1 MKLTLNRFFIMI
13 KRSLKQPVNLV
24 MLLVLVTLAI
34 IYQGIPASQKSM
46 YIPVAVLCED
56 NDPDIQKITESLISR
71 NSIFHFYAVESRDEM
86 YRDISEEK
94 ANSGIVIPEGFG
106 AEILNPERD
115 KKILYYTTP
124 GTFLP
129 SLCKDE
135 LFNLLFRYISLENL
149 KTLMKN
155 NELYSPDQ
163 LPEAISLLSERFDEY
178 MDSSKIFRV
187 EDASGGEYNELT
199 REEKTEIPVAKLAG
213 LFIFAAGMVG
223 IATYLK
229 DKEEK
234 LYLRLVGSQRIVMQC
249 FHIISAILPMT
260 LISIPVIL
268 ITEGGNVLSVIGRV
282 GLYALACI
290 VYTLIFSL
298 VIRKSTVY
306 QKVLPVVLTLAV
318 LLGGVIFDITQ
329 FDRSMKILAMLFPPY
344 FF

>member
-13 KRSLKQPVNLV
+13 KRSMKQPVNLI

-56 NDPDIQKITESLISR
+56 TDPEMQDVAETLISR

-86 YRDISEEK
+86 YRDISDGK
-94 ANSGIVIPEGFG
+94 ANSGILIPEGFG
-106 AEILNPERD
+106 ASVMDHERD
-115 KKILYYTTP
+115 IQIIYYTTP
-124 GTFLP
+124 GTFLW

-135 LFNLLFRYISLENL
+135 LFNILFRHISIRNIEAQMEQNNL
-149 KTLMKN
+149 YPV
-155 NELYSPDQ
+155 EQ
-163 LPEAISLLSERFDEY
+163 LPEIMSQLKEYFDDF
-178 MDSSKIFRV
+178 MNSSKIFRV
-187 EDASGGEYNELT
+187 EDASGGEYNEIT
-199 REEKTEIPVAKLAG
+199 REEKAEIPVAKLAG

-234 LYLRLVGSQRIVMQC
+234 LYLRLVGSQRIIMQ
-249 FHIISAILPMT
+249 FLHIISAILPMT
-260 LISIPVIL
+260 LISIPVIM
-268 ITEGGNVLSVIGRV
+268 ITEGGNFFAVLGKIA
-282 GLYALACI
+282 LYALCCI
-290 VYTLIFSL
+290 LYTLVFSL
-298 VIRKSTVY
+298 IIRKSTVY

-329 FDRSMKILAMLFPPY
+329 FDRGMKILAMLFPPY